1 MRESRSVEH
10 RSAVTESPPTMGA
23 YLHAARRKRRIG
35 MERAAE
41 ETRIRQDY
49 LMRME
54 SDEFDFLAPAYVR
67 GFLKT
72 YARFLRVDPDPL
84 LEEFD
89 RRFGGRIDTSQIV
102 ALERHGKRN
111 SPRERRP
118 ASSWTVAAVIAAAF
132 LLILGV
138 VGLVSGDDTPER
150 EPRLTEAEES
160 PSPSPEP
167 SLSPEPTASAPPV
180 IAVEDGIELEIVA
193 TQDCWTMVST
203 DGGEP
208 TTQTILAGDSMTFSA
223 EEEIFVRLGF
233 PEGVELLLNGE
244 SIGSPGGVDPI
255 NLTFPDDVDQLL

>member
-1 MRESRSVEH
+1 
-10 RSAVTESPPTMGA
+10 
-23 YLHAARRKRRIG
+23 
-35 MERAAE
+35 MERAAD

-84 LEEFD
+84 LQEFD
-89 RRFGGRIDTSQIV
+89 SRFGGRIDTSQIV
-102 ALERHGKRN
+102 ALERRGKRN
-111 SPRERRP
+111 DPSTRRP

-138 VGLVSGDDTPER
+138 VGLMTGDEDPPR
-150 EPRLTEAEES
+150 ETRLTEADES
-160 PSPSPEP
+160 PSPSPQP
-167 SLSPEPTASAPPV
+167 SLSPADTETEEPV
-180 IAVEDGIELEIVA
+180 IAVEDGYELQIVA

-208 TTQTILAGDSMTFSA
+208 TTQTILAGDSMTFTA

-233 PEGVELLLNGE
+233 PEGVELILNGE
-244 SIGSPGGVDPI
+244 SIGTPGGVDPI
-255 NLTFPDDVDQLL
+255 NLTFPDDLDQLL

>member
-1 MRESRSVEH
+1 
-10 RSAVTESPPTMGA
+10 MGA
-23 YLHAARRKRRIG
+23 YLRAARRKRRIG

-54 SDEFDFLAPAYVR
+54 SDELDFLEPAYVR

-72 YARFLRVDPDPL
+72 YARFLRVNPEPL

-111 SPRERRP
+111 TPSRRRP
-118 ASSWTVAAVIAAAF
+118 ASSWTVAAVVAASF

-138 VGLVSGDDTPER
+138 VGLVSGDEEPQRER
-150 EPRLTEAEES
+150 TLSETEATPTPSPKPS
-160 PSPSPEP
+160 PSPSD
-167 SLSPEPTASAPPV
+167 TSAPEDPV
-180 IAVEDGIELEIVA
+180 VAVEDGIELEIIA
-193 TQDCWTMVST
+193 LQDCWTMVSV

-208 TTQTILAGDSMTFSA
+208 TTQTILAGDSMTFKG
-223 EEEIFVRLGF
+223 EEEVFVRLGF
-233 PEGVELLLNGE
+233 PEGVELVLNGE
-244 SIGSPGGVDPI
+244 SIGSPGGVNPV
-255 NLTFPDDVDQLL
+255 NLTFPDDIDQLL

>member
-1 MRESRSVEH
+1 
-10 RSAVTESPPTMGA
+10 
-23 YLHAARRKRRIG
+23 

-72 YARFLRVDPDPL
+72 YARFLRVNPDPL

-111 SPRERRP
+111 NPSTRRP
-118 ASSWTVAAVIAAAF
+118 ASSWTVAAVVAAAF
-132 LLILGV
+132 LLILGA
-138 VGLVSGDDTPER
+138 VGLMTGDEKPER
-150 EPRLTEAEES
+150 EPQLSDATES

-167 SLSPEPTASAPPV
+167 SLSPADTETEDPV
-180 IAVEDGIELEIVA
+180 FAVEDGYELEIVA
-193 TQDCWTMVST
+193 SQDCWTMVST

-208 TTQTILAGDSMTFSA
+208 TTQTILAGDSMTFTA

-233 PEGVELLLNGE
+233 PAGVELFLNGE
-244 SIGSPGGVDPI
+244 SIGSPGGVDPV

>member
-1 MRESRSVEH
+1 
-10 RSAVTESPPTMGA
+10 
-23 YLHAARRKRRIG
+23 

-72 YARFLRVDPDPL
+72 YARFLRVNPDPL

-111 SPRERRP
+111 NPSARRP

-132 LLILGV
+132 LLILGA
-138 VGLVSGDDTPER
+138 VGLMTGDEKPER
-150 EPRLTEAEES
+150 EPRLSEATES

-167 SLSPEPTASAPPV
+167 SLSPADAETEEPV
-180 IAVEDGIELEIVA
+180 IAVEDGYELEIVA

-208 TTQTILAGDSMTFSA
+208 TTQTILAGESMTFTA

-233 PEGVELLLNGE
+233 PEGVELFLNGE
-244 SIGSPGGVDPI
+244 SIGTPGGVDPV

>member
-1 MRESRSVEH
+1 
-10 RSAVTESPPTMGA
+10 MGA
-23 YLHAARRKRRIG
+23 YLRAARRKRRVG

-72 YARFLRVDPDPL
+72 YARFLRVNPDPL

-89 RRFGGRIDTSQIV
+89 HRYGGRIDTSQIV

-111 SPRERRP
+111 SQQERRP
-118 ASSWTVAAVIAAAF
+118 ASSWTVAAVVAAAF

-138 VGLVSGDDTPER
+138 VGLVTGDEDPER
-150 EPRLTEAEES
+150 EPRLTEAS
-160 PSPSPEP
+160 PSPSPEVSP
-167 SLSPEPTASAPPV
+167 SVVPTETEPV

-193 TQDCWTMVST
+193 TQDCWTMVSA

-208 TTQTILAGDSMTFSA
+208 TTQTILAGESMTFTA

-233 PEGVELLLNGE
+233 PEGVELILNGE
-244 SIGSPGGVDPI
+244 SIGSPGGVDPV